1 MIRHLIWDVDGT
13 LFDTYPAIVGS
24 LQAAAVDLGAPATY
38 EETHDLALV
47 SIDHCLA
54 TLSATYDLSL
64 DTLGA
69 DFDRRYQEVPPADQ
83 PPFDGAPEVCQLIHS
98 RGGLNLIVTH
108 RRRAGLD
115 RLLTTHGLADLFTDI
130 ISDDDGYPRKPD
142 PGAFRTLIERHRP
155 ASRRVARRR
164 RPGHRHPRRTLGR
177 AGRGALRHQPD
188 HRLPRRRPPG
198 LRHPASPDRDRMDTS
213 GLSRGHTTRL
223 GGDQRS
229 SLAFTTR
236 ANRSPSAA
244 RLAAWT

>member
-64 DTLGA
+64 DTLGE
-69 DFDRRYQEVPPADQ
+69 DFDRRYQEVPPEDQ
-83 PPFDGAPEVCQLIHS
+83 PPFEGAAEVCQLIHS

-142 PGAFRTLIERHRP
+142 PGAFRTLIQRH
-155 ASRRVARRR
+155 
-164 RPGHRHPRRTLGR
+164 H
-177 AGRGALRHQPD
+177 
-188 HRLPRRRPPG
+188 LPRD
-198 LRHPASPDRDRMDTS
+198 ASLAVGDRDLDILAAHAS
-213 GLSRGHTTRL
+213 GLSAAHFGTNPITTTPDVVLRDFGTLRRL
-223 GGDQRS
+223 IETG
-229 SLAFTTR
+229 
-236 ANRSPSAA
+236 
-244 RLAAWT
+244 WTPQD

>member
-24 LQAAAVDLGAPATY
+24 LHAAAVDLGAPATY

-64 DTLGA
+64 DMLGA
-69 DFDRRYQEVPPADQ
+69 DFDRRYQEVPPEDQ

-130 ISDDDGYPRKPD
+130 ISHDDGYPRKPD
-142 PGAFRTLIERHRP
+142 PGAFRTLIERHR
-155 ASRRVARRR
+155 
-164 RPGHRHPRRTLGR
+164 
-177 AGRGALRHQPD
+177 
-188 HRLPRRRPPG
+188 LPRDESLAVG
-198 LRHPASPDRDRMDTS
+198 DRDIDI
-213 GLSRGHTTRL
+213 
-223 GGDQRS
+223 
-229 SLAFTTR
+229 
-236 ANRSPSAA
+236 
-244 RLAAWT
+244 LAAHSAGLAAAHFGTNPITTTPDVVLPDFGTLRRLIETGWTPQD

>member
-24 LQAAAVDLGAPATY
+24 LQDAAVDLGAPATH

-69 DFDRRYQEVPPADQ
+69 DFDRRYQAVPPEDQ
-83 PPFDGAPEVCQLIHS
+83 PPFDGAAEVCRLIHS

-115 RLLTTHGLADLFTDI
+115 RLLTTNGLADLFTDI

-142 PGAFRTLIERHRP
+142 PGAFSTLIERHR
-155 ASRRVARRR
+155 
-164 RPGHRHPRRTLGR
+164 
-177 AGRGALRHQPD
+177 
-188 HRLPRRRPPG
+188 LPRG
-198 LRHPASPDRDRMDTS
+198 ETLAVGDRDIDI
-213 GLSRGHTTRL
+213 
-223 GGDQRS
+223 
-229 SLAFTTR
+229 R
-236 ANRSPSAA
+236 AAHAA
-244 RLAAWT
+244 GLAAAHFGTNPITTTPDVVLPDFGTLRRLLETGWTPQN

>member
-24 LQAAAVDLGAPATY
+24 LQAAAVDLGAPATH
-38 EETHDLALV
+38 EETLDLALV

-69 DFDRRYQEVPPADQ
+69 DFDRRYQAVPPEDQ
-83 PPFDGAPEVCQLIHS
+83 PPFDGAAEVCQLIHS

-115 RLLTTHGLADLFTDI
+115 RLLTTNGLADLFTDI

-142 PGAFRTLIERHRP
+142 PGAFSTLIERHR
-155 ASRRVARRR
+155 
-164 RPGHRHPRRTLGR
+164 
-177 AGRGALRHQPD
+177 
-188 HRLPRRRPPG
+188 LPRG
-198 LRHPASPDRDRMDTS
+198 ETLAVGDRDIDI
-213 GLSRGHTTRL
+213 
-223 GGDQRS
+223 
-229 SLAFTTR
+229 
-236 ANRSPSAA
+236 
-244 RLAAWT
+244 LAAHAAGLAAAHFGTNPITTTPDVALPGFGTLRRLLETGWTPQD